1 MKVNKIYTTT
11 DHRNFPDET
20 SAMLRQA
27 IIDCTK
33 EIKSLKR
40 QLDFL
45 KSKCQCDHLINTSSV
60 TLRYIRGEN
69 QFGDECGI
77 KEYYQSCRCLVC
89 EQDFEKI
96 YKGSQVVSLKSL
108 GRW

>member
-11 DHRNFPDET
+11 DYRNFPDET

-27 IIDCTK
+27 IVDCAK
-33 EIKSLKR
+33 EIKNLKR
-40 QLDFL
+40 QLDLL
-45 KSKCQCDHLINTSSV
+45 KSKCKCDHLIDTNPV
-60 TLRYIRGEN
+60 TLRYIKGEN

-77 KEYYQSCRCLVC
+77 KEYYQPCRCLVC
-89 EQDFEKI
+89 DQGFEKI
-96 YKGSQVVSLKSL
+96 YKDNQVVGLKPL